1 MARKIVNKKQKV
13 SFQDRVLNW
22 LKSIFKAQTLS
33 LAIGSISC
41 LIGGLSFYFSFFY
54 QKNEGVVLS
63 RMDSLSINIEK
74 NIEYIESNFNPS
86 KIPQN
91 VDTVYHQGLIM
102 IREFQ
107 KRSLALGNYWKEKK
121 DTIDVLN
128 YLNKQED
135 DEISYTLR
143 GSEIVSDYNYEA
155 NRIMEL
161 MEELDKYGFKHGINN
176 YFINKPKWE
185 KLNSLKKKQK
195 EYREILW
202 KKGTQYYYIV
212 NSKESEK
219 TYDEEYKL
227 NLTKAF
233 EIENLLKRNEVFYS
247 FDDCLFDLIVTQNRL
262 YEISVREFLLEY
274 Y

>member
-1 MARKIVNKKQKV
+1 MARNKVNKKQKI
-13 SFQDRVLNW
+13 SFQERVLNW
-22 LKSIFKAQTLS
+22 LKSIFKVQTLS
-33 LAIGSISC
+33 LTIGVISC
-41 LIGGLSFYFSFFY
+41 IIGGLTFYYSFFY
-54 QKNEGVVLS
+54 HKSEGVVLS

-86 KIPQN
+86 KIPQD

-135 DEISYTLR
+135 DGISYTLR
-143 GSEIVSDYNYEA
+143 GSEIVSEYNYEA
-155 NRIMEL
+155 NCIMEL
-161 MEELDKYGFKHGINN
+161 MEELDKYGFKHGIYN
-176 YFINKPKWE
+176 YFINKPKWD

-202 KKGTQYYYIV
+202 KKGSQYYYIV